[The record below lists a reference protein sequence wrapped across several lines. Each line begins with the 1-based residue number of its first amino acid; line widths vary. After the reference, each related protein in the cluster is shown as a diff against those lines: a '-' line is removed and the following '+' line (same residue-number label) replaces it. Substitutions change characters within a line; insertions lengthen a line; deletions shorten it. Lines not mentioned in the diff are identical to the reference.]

1 MAVYANTRV
10 SLEGVPGLGHAA
22 DGCAGIEC
30 GAGDVTTD
38 AADGRRLVRLM
49 ERILRLTHVAARAQG
64 ITVGLH
70 VHLLSVHFMTRNTR
84 DACLAVV
91 AGTPLGDRTFAEFEN
106 FKKRTARERVD
117 MFKTAG
123 ADVIGSLLPVLDDFE
138 RALKEIEKS
147 EDDSLHKGV
156 ELIHNKLRET
166 LKSKGL
172 HLMDVKPGDA
182 FDADSH
188 EAITQIPA
196 PEDKLKGKII
206 DVVEKGYT
214 LGDKII
220 RYPKVVI
227 GQ

>member
-1 MAVYANTRV
+1 MGKNDKFKETEHDDEVGFEDQNLNEQEIAEEKV
-10 SLEGVPGLGHAA
+10 
-22 DGCAGIEC
+22 
-30 GAGDVTTD
+30 TD
-38 AADGRRLVRLM
+38 ALSELQEEFQREKDRY
-49 ERILRLTHVAARAQG
+49 LRL
-64 ITVGLH
+64 
-70 VHLLSVHFMTRNTR
+70 
-84 DACLAVV
+84 
-91 AGTPLGDRTFAEFEN
+91 FAEFEN
-106 FKKRTARERVD
+106 FKKRTARERID

-123 ADVIGSLLPVLDDFE
+123 EDVIGSLLPILDDFE

-147 EDDSLHKGV
+147 DDDNLYKGV
-156 ELIHNKLRET
+156 ELINNKFRET

>member
-1 MAVYANTRV
+1 MAVLLLPSEKIERKASMGKNDKMKETEYEEEVGFDETDIN
-10 SLEGVPGLGHAA
+10 EQEAA
-22 DGCAGIEC
+22 QEK
-30 GAGDVTTD
+30 VTD
-38 AADGRRLVRLM
+38 ALSELEEEFQREKDRY
-49 ERILRLTHVAARAQG
+49 LRL
-64 ITVGLH
+64 
-70 VHLLSVHFMTRNTR
+70 
-84 DACLAVV
+84 
-91 AGTPLGDRTFAEFEN
+91 FAEFEN

-147 EDDSLHKGV
+147 EDDSLLKGV

>member
-1 MAVYANTRV
+1 MAVLLLPSEKIERNAIMGKKDKMKETEYEEEVGFDETDI
-10 SLEGVPGLGHAA
+10 SEQEAA
-22 DGCAGIEC
+22 EEK
-30 GAGDVTTD
+30 VTD
-38 AADGRRLVRLM
+38 ALAELQEEFQREKDRY
-49 ERILRLTHVAARAQG
+49 LRL
-64 ITVGLH
+64 
-70 VHLLSVHFMTRNTR
+70 
-84 DACLAVV
+84 
-91 AGTPLGDRTFAEFEN
+91 FAEFEN

-172 HLMDVKPGDA
+172 YLMDVKPGDA

>member
-1 MAVYANTRV
+1 MSKNDKFKETEHDDEVGFDDQNLNEQEIAEEKV
-10 SLEGVPGLGHAA
+10 
-22 DGCAGIEC
+22 
-30 GAGDVTTD
+30 TD
-38 AADGRRLVRLM
+38 ALSELQEEFQREKDRY
-49 ERILRLTHVAARAQG
+49 LRL
-64 ITVGLH
+64 
-70 VHLLSVHFMTRNTR
+70 
-84 DACLAVV
+84 
-91 AGTPLGDRTFAEFEN
+91 FAEFEN
-106 FKKRTARERVD
+106 FKKRTARERID

-123 ADVIGSLLPVLDDFE
+123 EDVIGSLLPILDDFE

-147 EDDSLHKGV
+147 DDDNLYKGV
-156 ELIHNKLRET
+156 ELINNKFRET

>member
-1 MAVYANTRV
+1 MAVLLLPSEKIERNAIMGKKDKMKETEYEEEVGFDETDI
-10 SLEGVPGLGHAA
+10 SEQEAA
-22 DGCAGIEC
+22 EEK
-30 GAGDVTTD
+30 VTD
-38 AADGRRLVRLM
+38 ALAELQEEFQREKDRY
-49 ERILRLTHVAARAQG
+49 LRL
-64 ITVGLH
+64 
-70 VHLLSVHFMTRNTR
+70 
-84 DACLAVV
+84 
-91 AGTPLGDRTFAEFEN
+91 FAEFEN
-106 FKKRTARERVD
+106 FKKRTARERVN
-117 MFKTAG
+117 MYKTAG

>member
-1 MAVYANTRV
+1 MAVLLLPSGKIERNAIMGKKDKMKETEYEEEVGFDETDI
-10 SLEGVPGLGHAA
+10 SEQEAA
-22 DGCAGIEC
+22 EEK
-30 GAGDVTTD
+30 VTD
-38 AADGRRLVRLM
+38 ALAELQEEFQREKDRY
-49 ERILRLTHVAARAQG
+49 LRL
-64 ITVGLH
+64 
-70 VHLLSVHFMTRNTR
+70 
-84 DACLAVV
+84 
-91 AGTPLGDRTFAEFEN
+91 FAEFEN

>member
-1 MAVYANTRV
+1 MAVLLLPSEKIERKASMGKNDKMKETEYEEEVGFDETDIN
-10 SLEGVPGLGHAA
+10 EQEAA
-22 DGCAGIEC
+22 EEK
-30 GAGDVTTD
+30 VTD
-38 AADGRRLVRLM
+38 ALSELEEEFQREKDRY
-49 ERILRLTHVAARAQG
+49 LRL
-64 ITVGLH
+64 
-70 VHLLSVHFMTRNTR
+70 
-84 DACLAVV
+84 
-91 AGTPLGDRTFAEFEN
+91 FAEFEN

-147 EDDSLHKGV
+147 GDDNLYKGV
-156 ELIHNKLRET
+156 ALINNKLRET

-172 HLMDVKPGDA
+172 HLMDVKAGDT

-196 PEDKLKGKII
+196 PEDKLKGKIV
-206 DVVEKGYT
+206 DVVEKGYA